1 MNPVQKTA
9 TKEHCA
15 FCFKTVIA
23 YLKRD
28 PVQPKYPEALPAFT
42 SPLFV
47 SWFKGPEEDLRGC
60 IGTFTDQ
67 DVRVELPKYAK
78 ISAFQD
84 SRFDPIQLDELPQ
97 LTCAVSFLT
106 DFEEGFK
113 AYDWELGKHGIIIN
127 FKDPNGVARNA
138 TFLPE
143 VPVEHHM
150 TKEVTLEHLI
160 KKAGWKGSYKQVL
173 EAIKL
178 TRYQSSKE
186 KLSYQEYRQNH
197 PQ

>member
-1 MNPVQKTA
+1 MNPVQKKA

-15 FCFKTVIA
+15 FCFKTIITF
-23 YLKRD
+23 LKGD
-28 PVQPKYPEALPAFT
+28 PIQPSYPESLPAFN

-47 SWFKGPEEDLRGC
+47 SWFTGQDEELRGC

-67 DVRVELPKYAK
+67 DVRMVLPKYAK

-84 SRFDPIQLDELPQ
+84 SRFDPIRLNEVPK
-97 LTCAVSFLT
+97 LTCGVSFLT

-113 AYDWELGKHGIIIN
+113 AYDWELGKHGIIID
-127 FKDPNGVARNA
+127 FKDPSGIARNA

-143 VPVEHHM
+143 VPVEHNM

-173 EAIKL
+173 ENIKL

-186 KLSYQEYRQNH
+186 KLTYEEYCKNYSQ
-197 PQ
+197 